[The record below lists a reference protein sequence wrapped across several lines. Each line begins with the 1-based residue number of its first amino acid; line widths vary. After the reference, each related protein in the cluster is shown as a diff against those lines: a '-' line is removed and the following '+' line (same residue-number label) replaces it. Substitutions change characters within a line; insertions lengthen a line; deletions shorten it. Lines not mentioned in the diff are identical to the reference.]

1 MSPKPTQTALRR
13 SLPRKKGAGR
23 SRSAPPGRGAAWA
36 TGFALLFLF
45 LSLLALALVP
55 RRLEQDVGEVRD
67 RIQNVLEPAK
77 RLTAKI
83 QFAQARQMEAFHS
96 FLLLGDARS
105 RLRYREA
112 REEEV
117 PAFDT
122 LGVLTEGMSIPV
134 QEGMANLLSFSV
146 SWHLGHQEMLSQEVS
161 GDLPPPASST
171 QSYRQMLTT
180 ERAAY
185 VRVISAGEDLLEA
198 LSVEMGN
205 EEREMA
211 RARFL
216 QVQYTQI
223 LVVLGLFATVVVLV
237 LAWRLRTLMKESEAR
252 RREALR
258 ARREADALL
267 AATGDGVLGMDLD
280 GRCTFLN
287 RAGAELLGYSARGVV
302 GRDVHDLLHHSHP
315 HGPPFPRDEC
325 PIMRAL
331 STGETISGRNETLWR
346 TGRQPFPVQISLR
359 AMVDGSEIRGAVLSF
374 TDMTETRAAEAS
386 LREAVRDRDE
396 VLAVVSHDLRNPVGT
411 IFSAASLLL
420 TLNPSP
426 EKRREHLLA
435 VKRSAERINRLIQ
448 DLLDMTRLEAG
459 ALPVHPGPFDAGRL
473 LDEVLEGHRGKAE
486 ERKISLQLR
495 VPSTIPM
502 PWGDRHRM
510 VQVLTNLVENALRE
524 TPAGGE
530 ITIGVEEDPT
540 GDGLHFFV
548 SDTGSGIRPED
559 QERLFDRFWQ
569 VSRKD
574 KGGAGL
580 GLSIVKGIVE
590 AHQGKVWVESE
601 EGKGSTFW
609 VLLPGGPEQG
619 SQRPHRPL
627 SEQGS

>member
-1 MSPKPTQTALRR
+1 M
-13 SLPRKKGAGR
+13 GR

-36 TGFALLFLF
+36 TGFSLLFLF

-67 RIQNVLEPAK
+67 RIQDVLEPAE
-77 RLTAKI
+77 RLAAKI

-112 REEEV
+112 RGEEEA
-117 PAFDT
+117 AFDT
-122 LGVLTEGMSIPV
+122 LGVLTGDMSIEV
-134 QEGMANLLSFSV
+134 KEEMANFLPLSF

-161 GDLPPPASST
+161 AVGPPPGFST
-171 QSYRQMLTT
+171 ENYRQMLTT

-185 VRVISAGEDLLEA
+185 VEVMAAGEGLLEA
-198 LSVEMGN
+198 LSVEMEN

-223 LVVLGLFATVVVLV
+223 LVVLGLLATGIVLV

-258 ARREADALL
+258 ARREADGLL

-287 RAGAELLGYSARGVV
+287 RAGAELLGYSARAVV

-346 TGRQPFPVQISLR
+346 AGRQPFPVQISLR
-359 AMVDGSEIRGAVLSF
+359 AMVDGPEIRGAVLSF

-411 IFSAASLLL
+411 IVSAASLLL

-448 DLLDMTRLEAG
+448 DLLDMARLEAG

-486 ERKISLQLR
+486 ERQISLQLR
-495 VPSTIPM
+495 VPTRIPV
-502 PWGDRHRM
+502 PWGDRHRV

-524 TPAGGE
+524 TPPMGK
-530 ITIGVEEDPT
+530 ISIGVEEDPV
-540 GDGLHFFV
+540 GDGIRFFV
-548 SDTGSGIRPED
+548 SDTGPGIRPED

-590 AHQGKVWVESE
+590 AHEGRVWVESE

-609 VLLPGGPEQG
+609 FLLPGGPEQG
-619 SQRPHRPL
+619 S
-627 SEQGS
+627 